1 MALLVGCANESDVAG
16 DVAATTGDAIAT
28 VDGRPITAEMLQH
41 YARSRAQR
49 GVEQLTPEEHE
60 ALLDELIRLRLI
72 ATAAETTGVLQEQ
85 ALVAELE
92 FQRLQTVARRM
103 ISAHL
108 DENPVSD
115 AELRQA
121 YDENQEQL
129 AGTQYKARHILVD
142 EESEA
147 IEIIELLK
155 QGADFQELAR
165 TRSTGPSGPNGGD
178 LDWFE
183 ADRMVPPFADAVRA
197 MEVGTFSQQ
206 PVQTRFGWHVI
217 LLEDESDQQA
227 PAMEAVKDNLTTI
240 VEQTKVQAYL
250 DDLEARAYITL

>member
-1 MALLVGCANESDVAG
+1 MALLAGCVNENNVADEVTAG
-16 DVAATTGDAIAT
+16 TGDAIVT
-28 VDGRPITAEMLQH
+28 IDGRPITAEMLQH

-49 GVEQLTPEEHE
+49 EVEQLTPEEHE
-60 ALLDELIRLRLI
+60 ALLDELIQLRLL
-72 ATAAETTGVLQEQ
+72 ATAAEITGALQDQ

-115 AELRQA
+115 TELRQA

-165 TRSTGPSGPNGGD
+165 TRSTDPSGGD

-183 ADRMVPPFADAVRA
+183 ADRMVPPFADAVRT

-217 LLEDESDQQA
+217 LLEDKSDQQA
-227 PAMEAVKDNLTTI
+227 PAIEAVRDDLTAI

-250 DDLEARAYITL
+250 DDLKARANITR